1 MLNWLAANAASIIVS
16 IILAV
21 LVIAIIVKLIRDKR
35 NGKSSCGC
43 GCTNCAMQGTCHDK
57 KNL

>member
-1 MLNWLAANAASIIVS
+1 MLNWLATNAASIIVS

>member
-43 GCTNCAMQGTCHDK
+43 SCTNCAMQGTCHDK

>member
-43 GCTNCAMQGTCHDK
+43 GCTNCAMQGTCHGK